1 MANEKL
7 RPYVVGAI
15 VAAASVKAIELIL
28 TVPPPVG
35 VDVPEILSR
44 DPEVREVSERLTT
57 SPVVLVEEMVNLLL
71 VVSQPKPEASEVID
85 VGPLKKAIWPEVPE
99 PVMGTPEAQ
108 VMTLLPESRQS
119 ADDALPAERPLRIK
133 VESESRVKVMSLVE
147 AGVAVRVVNA
157 PVPAVVAPMETKL
170 AAPAPEIFQ
179 LSSSRAKEE
188 EAVVVP
194 MVIELATAP
203 VPILIVSAVVPPVP
217 MDMVSA
223 PVPVPILMALVRL
236 PPAPRFKVVAA
247 PAKLRVVVLV
257 LRRSTDAWS
266 ETIVAPPLSCRV
278 EAVRLMLPS
287 VLLSIVSAF

>member
-1 MANEKL
+1 
-7 RPYVVGAI
+7 
-15 VAAASVKAIELIL
+15 
-28 TVPPPVG
+28 
-35 VDVPEILSR
+35 
-44 DPEVREVSERLTT
+44 
-57 SPVVLVEEMVNLLL
+57 
-71 VVSQPKPEASEVID
+71 
-85 VGPLKKAIWPEVPE
+85 
-99 PVMGTPEAQ
+99 
-108 VMTLLPESRQS
+108 
-119 ADDALPAERPLRIK
+119 
-133 VESESRVKVMSLVE
+133 MSLVE

-236 PPAPRFKVVAA
+236 PPAPRFKVETVVKSIVPTLSVIKESPIVLVPVNLGIVPEVPEPATGSPEEQVITLLPESTQRPEDAVPDVNPERIKVESESRVKVMSLVEAGVAVRVVNAPVPAVVAPMETKLAA
-247 PAKLRVVVLV
+247 PAPEIFQLSSSRAKEEEAVVVPMVIELLIAPVPILIVLV
-257 LRRSTDAWS
+257 LY
-266 ETIVAPPLSCRV
+266 PPVPKLSV
-278 EAVRLMLPS
+278 
-287 VLLSIVSAF
+287 

>member
-1 MANEKL
+1 MANEYL
-7 RPYVVGAI
+7 IPVVVGAR
-15 VAAASVKAIELIL
+15 ADAASVRAIEPMFI
-28 TVPPPVG
+28 VPPTLG
-35 VDVPEILSR
+35 VEVAEKLKR
-44 DPEVREVSERLTT
+44 DPEVSEESETLTT
-57 SPVVLVEEMVNLLL
+57 SPVVLVEVIVNLLL
-71 VVSQPKPEASEVID
+71 VVSQPKPAVSEVKEEE
-85 VGPLKKAIWPEVPE
+85 VLKKAIWPAVPDPE
-99 PVMGTPEAQ
+99 TGPPEAQ
-108 VMTLLPESRQS
+108 VITLLPESTQRPE
-119 ADDALPAERPLRIK
+119 DAVPDVNPERIK

-194 MVIELATAP
+194 MLIELATAP

>member
-1 MANEKL
+1 LANEKL

-194 MVIELATAP
+194 MLIELATAP